1 MAPPPNSVLLLERPI
16 LHPRERDD
24 VPPEPGDQPP
34 GPLQAEIP
42 AHSVASGRRSLA
54 LGLLATLS
62 VFEGYKWTGLIP
74 SGSSHLSAAVFSRTG
89 GLVLAA
95 VAVASVVV
103 VVPAGAGRRSVVWG
117 LLVAA
122 VGTLVAATVLLEVSS
137 THLTHVALG
146 AADLVLAAAAGS
158 ALVVAE
164 PRARRLSRRT
174 ASSPTGNARRT
185 VPVD

>member
-16 LHPRERDD
+16 LHPREHDD
-24 VPPEPGDQPP
+24 VLPEPGDRPP
-34 GPLQAEIP
+34 GALQAEVP
-42 AHSVASGRRSLA
+42 AHSVASGRRSLT

-89 GLVLAA
+89 GLALAV
-95 VAVASVVV
+95 VAVASVAAA
-103 VVPAGAGRRSVVWG
+103 VPAGAGRRSVVWG
-117 LLVAA
+117 LLVGA

-158 ALVVAE
+158 ALVVVE
-164 PRARRLSRRT
+164 RRARRLSRRT
-174 ASSPTGNARRT
+174 ASSPAGNARRA